1 MSKLRNE
8 TEQSL
13 RRHLVA
19 IGLTAVALVFG
30 IGALGATTRLAG
42 AVVATGSL
50 VVKSSVKK
58 VQHQSG
64 GIVGALLV
72 EEGSHVQA
80 GEVLI
85 ELDDTVARAAVSALT
100 NALYELQAQR
110 GRLEAERDEATSITF
125 PATLTTAASSQP
137 EVARITDGETRLFA
151 FRRNAR
157 AGQKNQLHQR
167 VEQLGNEI
175 EGLKEQSIAKDKEL
189 AIVSQ
194 ELVGVQDLYAR
205 NLIQLTR
212 LDALQRDAA
221 RIDGERGQLIAQ
233 TAQTKGRIAET
244 ELQIIQIDEDMRS
257 DVSRQLSEV
266 HAKTSDVAERKVT
279 AMDQL
284 RHLTIRAPQ
293 DGIVHE
299 LAVHARGAVISP
311 GESTM
316 LIVPDADKLVAE
328 VRVSPQDIDQV
339 GLDQEAMLRFP
350 SFDQRTTPEF
360 NARVIRVAAD
370 TTQDARTGS
379 PFYSVQL
386 SLQGDRA
393 LAGVHLRPGMPV
405 EAFIKT
411 SERTMVSYLLKPL
424 ADQASRTFREK

>member
-1 MSKLRNE
+1 MSTPRNE
-8 TEQSL
+8 TERSL

-72 EEGSHVQA
+72 EEGSHVQV

-85 ELDDTVARAAVSALT
+85 ELDDTVARATVSALT

-125 PATLTTAASSQP
+125 PTNLTAASGQP

-157 AGQKNQLHQR
+157 TGQKNQLHQR

-194 ELVGVQDLYAR
+194 ELVGVQDLFDR

-233 TAQTKGRIAET
+233 TAQTKGKIAET

-266 HAKTSDVAERKVT
+266 HAKMSEVAERTVT
-279 AMDQL
+279 AVDQL

-293 DGIVHE
+293 DGVVHE
-299 LAVHARGAVISP
+299 LVVHATGAVISP
-311 GESTM
+311 GEAIM

-386 SLQGDRA
+386 SLQGARA
-393 LAGVHLRPGMPV
+393 LAGVRLRPGMPV
-405 EAFIKT
+405 DALIKT
-411 SERTMVSYLLKPL
+411 SERTMMSYLLKPL
-424 ADQASRTFREK
+424 ADQASRAFREK